1 MMRLSEYE
9 ERRQWKMIRWMGAK
23 QLKRERERLVGGK
36 GVPSM
41 WKMDMIP
48 PFKIESEEFT
58 IILLHIW
65 AFIRCMSLTA
75 DLM

>member
-1 MMRLSEYE
+1 MVE
-9 ERRQWKMIRWMGAK
+9 W
-23 QLKRERERLVGGK
+23 GK
-36 GVPSM
+36 GVPSC
-41 WKMDMIP
+41 KMDMIP